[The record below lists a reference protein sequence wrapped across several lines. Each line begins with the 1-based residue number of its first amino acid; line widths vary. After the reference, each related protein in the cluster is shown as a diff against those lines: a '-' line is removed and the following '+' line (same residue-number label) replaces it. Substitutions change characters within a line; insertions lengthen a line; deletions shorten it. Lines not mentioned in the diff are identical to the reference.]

1 MRKLFIGICLA
12 VIGILAALLAWGYPP
27 YNVIGFVI
35 LGIGTACATIGASDT
50 DDGIDDL
57 KRRVEKL
64 ERRIEKSRK
73 ENKDNE
79 KM

>member
-12 VIGILAALLAWGYPP
+12 VIGILAAFLAWNYPP
-27 YNVIGFVI
+27 YHIIGFVI
-35 LGIGTACATIGASDT
+35 LGIGTACGTIGASDT
-50 DDGIDDL
+50 DDDIDDL
-57 KRRVEKL
+57 KRRITKL
-64 ERRIEKSRK
+64 ERLIEKSKK